1 MELDFVFVEII
12 PCSEGIALLV
22 LDSIY
27 RDLLLF
33 NNKFKILKSYN
44 C

>member
-33 NNKFKILKSYN
+33 NKFKILKSYN